1 MRVKRTSI
9 VAVTLALTMLSP
21 MTAMAAANSNNHA
34 FEATKKIA
42 AEKAKLLTET
52 YGITSVQYA
61 LIDDGEITISG
72 HAGKNDSE
80 DAIPLSSNTIYGI
93 GSASKMFLTAAV
105 MKLVD
110 EGKVDLDLP
119 VVSYIPDFKMAD
131 SRYTQIT
138 PRMLLNHSSG
148 FLGTTGSNATLYGD
162 NDTYAHDTFLEQLA
176 MQSLKADPG
185 AFSVYCN
192 DGFTLA
198 EILVERVS
206 GMGFTAFIHKYMTE
220 PLDMNH
226 TKTPQDHIDQA
237 ALAGIYSPIYEGQL
251 PQENYNMIA
260 TGGIYSTAEDL
271 AAFSQIFTGQ
281 VEGVLSA
288 KSVEAMAQEEY
299 RSGMWPEEADP
310 SYLAYGLGWDSVR
323 LFPFNEYG
331 IKALSKGGDTISY
344 HSSLVVLPEYN
355 MSAAVISSGGSSAL
369 DQLIA
374 NELLLSVLQEK
385 GVIKERKSEKSYGV
399 PIKADMPQ
407 EVSQYAGIYGGGS
420 GKIMKVEI
428 NPGGELSVA
437 SVTAPNN
444 PAQTYTYTADGSFVN
459 DKGTEKLKFVVEKNG
474 RTYLWS
480 RFYLSVPGLGQTAI
494 SEYNA
499 EKLEENP
506 LSKDVADAWA
516 QREGQKYYLVS
527 GKYTSTVYLNST
539 PIIPFQTIKE
549 VPGYVL
555 DNKIIGANKAVNQLQ
570 LPVMD
575 GRDTMEINFF
585 QKNGVEYFTAA
596 GNVYANEELVKPLYS
611 GKQSRV
617 TIQADGEAKWY
628 SVSAKDKGKVMTVKL
643 PSNGS
648 FAVYNQAGICINHTV
663 ISDNNQVILPEN
675 GSIVFAGEAGS
686 TFDISLKK

>member
-428 NPGGELSVA
+428 NPG
-437 SVTAPNN
+437 
-444 PAQTYTYTADGSFVN
+444 
-459 DKGTEKLKFVVEKNG
+459 
-474 RTYLWS
+474 
-480 RFYLSVPGLGQTAI
+480 
-494 SEYNA
+494 
-499 EKLEENP
+499 
-506 LSKDVADAWA
+506 
-516 QREGQKYYLVS
+516 
-527 GKYTSTVYLNST
+527 
-539 PIIPFQTIKE
+539 
-549 VPGYVL
+549 
-555 DNKIIGANKAVNQLQ
+555 ANCL
-570 LPVMD
+570 
-575 GRDTMEINFF
+575 
-585 QKNGVEYFTAA
+585 
-596 GNVYANEELVKPLYS
+596 
-611 GKQSRV
+611 
-617 TIQADGEAKWY
+617 
-628 SVSAKDKGKVMTVKL
+628 
-643 PSNGS
+643 
-648 FAVYNQAGICINHTV
+648 
-663 ISDNNQVILPEN
+663 
-675 GSIVFAGEAGS
+675 
-686 TFDISLKK
+686 